1 MSITL
6 LVSESFLPYDNE
18 IGVERCVWICLS
30 IMLEII
36 LGGKIDCD
44 ELIKPIGKL
53 LEDPKS
59 VSLEE
64 VKTFGTLLKGHI
76 ANELLTKGVPNV
88 NAEYLPQDEMRRY
101 ERLTSVEL
109 MENNPP
115 DNISFADGV
124 LSNIYKSFT
133 GEESETVQ

>member
-1 MSITL
+1 M
-6 LVSESFLPYDNE
+6 
-18 IGVERCVWICLS
+18 
-30 IMLEII
+30 
-36 LGGKIDCD
+36 
-44 ELIKPIGKL
+44 

-64 VKTFGTLLKGHI
+64 VKTFGTLVKSHI
-76 ANELLTKGVPNV
+76 ANELLTRGVPNV

-133 GEESETVQ
+133 GEESEAVQ